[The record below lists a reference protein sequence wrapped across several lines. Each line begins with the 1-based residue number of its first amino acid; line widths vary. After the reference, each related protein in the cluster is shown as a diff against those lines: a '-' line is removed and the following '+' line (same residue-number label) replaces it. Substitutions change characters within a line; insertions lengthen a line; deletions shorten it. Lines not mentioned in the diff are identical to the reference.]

1 MAKNESATGS
11 GKTSGNEGDE
21 LDNVG
26 KEGEGEESGESQPQ
40 EKPEKKGKTFTQ
52 EQLDKIVTKRLA
64 DAKKQFEKDKDLSES
79 ERLKAENERLSKQLN
94 ERNAF
99 DDFDSFFG
107 KKGVKNTRGL
117 FRAMKSDLEFDDKG
131 KLANLK
137 DLLDD
142 AKNDFAEFFPRTDTD
157 ADGKKGK
164 NDDGQT
170 SSFSDV
176 IRKGF
181 GR

>member
-1 MAKNESATGS
+1 MADESDATVSEKDGTEEVETQETNDKQTTS
-11 GKTSGNEGDE
+11 TDDEKDGK
-21 LDNVG
+21 
-26 KEGEGEESGESQPQ
+26 KE
-40 EKPEKKGKTFTQ
+40 KTFTQ
-52 EQLDKIVTKRLA
+52 SQLNKIIEKRLA

-79 ERLKAENERLSKQLN
+79 EKLKADNERLQKELN

-117 FRAMKSDLEFDDKG
+117 FRAMKGELSFDDKG
-131 KLANLK
+131 KLENLK
-137 DLLDD
+137 DLLED
-142 AKNDFAEFFPRTDTD
+142 AKADFPEFFESVKGD

-164 NDDGQT
+164 DGDGKT
-170 SSFSDV
+170 VSFSDR
-176 IRKGF
+176 IRRGF